1 MEQKLHDLIE
11 SYRDEFVKTLQEWI
25 RIPSIKDAPAEGAPF
40 GKEIGRMMNLA
51 VETGRRM
58 GFAARTFD
66 GYACDLTLGDAEEKI
81 AVLGHLDVVPVGDGW
96 IKPPFGA
103 EIEDGRIYGR
113 GTNDDKGPSLAAMY
127 AMKAIR
133 EAGIPLK
140 RSIRMILGGDE
151 ECGWEDMAYYAE
163 HAEMPEIGF
172 SPDASFPLINT
183 EKGMLHF
190 ELRFP
195 NPEEGL
201 RVLEM
206 KTGERPNVIAGESQ
220 ALLEGGQALAERVEA
235 FAAETGLDYKAD
247 VTDKGVLVTA
257 TGISGHSAY
266 PKGKRSAIGMMLI
279 LLKALGVTGGIA
291 TLADAVGLESD
302 GRSVGCACSDSVSGA
317 LTNNMGILHLEN
329 GEWYATLD
337 FRCPVEADQEK
348 LKAEACAHLPGI
360 QVTVTTQKPPHH
372 VPADSELVTSLLA
385 AYEEESGL
393 PGEAMSTGGGTYAKV
408 LKQGVAF
415 GAAFPDEEDRAH
427 LANEYERID
436 SLMLAMKIYANALVR
451 LAGA

>member
-25 RIPSIKDAPAEGAPF
+25 KIPSIKDAPAEGAPF

-51 VETGRRM
+51 VETGRKM

-206 KTGERPNVIAGESQ
+206 KT
-220 ALLEGGQALAERVEA
+220 
-235 FAAETGLDYKAD
+235 
-247 VTDKGVLVTA
+247 
-257 TGISGHSAY
+257 
-266 PKGKRSAIGMMLI
+266 
-279 LLKALGVTGGIA
+279 
-291 TLADAVGLESD
+291 
-302 GRSVGCACSDSVSGA
+302 
-317 LTNNMGILHLEN
+317 
-329 GEWYATLD
+329 
-337 FRCPVEADQEK
+337 
-348 LKAEACAHLPGI
+348 
-360 QVTVTTQKPPHH
+360 
-372 VPADSELVTSLLA
+372 
-385 AYEEESGL
+385 
-393 PGEAMSTGGGTYAKV
+393 
-408 LKQGVAF
+408 
-415 GAAFPDEEDRAH
+415 
-427 LANEYERID
+427 
-436 SLMLAMKIYANALVR
+436 
-451 LAGA
+451 